1 MTTTEEQTIEEQT
14 IDSTNNIN
22 DVAENTVAENTVAE
36 TPVAEN
42 TEIKKTNP
50 VGRIVDIE
58 IVDENTALNMMVQ
71 FLYLGHSRG
80 VFNLE
85 ESSKI
90 WKCIAMFKR
99 EP

>member
-22 DVAENTVAENTVAE
+22 DVAENTVAE